1 MYSSIKRRVACML
14 LALTMVLSCFAVFSP
29 VNVFAEDNGPQA
41 SDSFKELMATVY
53 SGKLSAA
60 EGGLDFT
67 MATYKRKEGDF
78 YIWTDLFNDTWM
90 RDTNGAVTASA
101 SATLF
106 NSNKID
112 ELKQSQK
119 QKFIENV
126 IALANAKCYYEENK
140 GMAGNGITSDTVN
153 MLLEKIQNE
162 CGMGSEVL
170 AAVLNDT
177 QPDYVS
183 AGKIWQPFSGP
194 VSTLIG
200 VLAIAMMSLLGVT
213 MALDIFYVCVP
224 AFQMVLDGDTEA
236 GQQSSTSQGLSKIVS
251 KAARDAVKETQGGS
265 GNADTKSQIGTYFK
279 KRWKELFVVGFCLL
293 YLVQGQIWSLVS
305 WIVNLVSGVLD

>member
-14 LALTMVLSCFAVFSP
+14 LALAMVLSCFAVFSP
-29 VNVFAEDNGPQA
+29 VNVFAETDADTNQPFQ
-41 SDSFKELMATVY
+41 KLMAAVV

-67 MATYKRKEGDF
+67 MSTYKKSDGGYYTWTEMFDNSVWGTTTGGSMGDKIF
-78 YIWTDLFNDTWM
+78 DED
-90 RDTNGAVTASA
+90 
-101 SATLF
+101 
-106 NSNKID
+106 KID
-112 ELKQSQK
+112 SLKQSQK

-126 IALANAKCYYEENK
+126 IAIANAKCYYSEKK
-140 GMAGNGITSDTVN
+140 GAGNSDRITSDTVN
-153 MLLEKIQNE
+153 ILLEKIQNE

-305 WIVNLVSGVLD
+305 WLVNLVSGVLD